1 VNKMLQAHWIKII
14 GMILAL
20 TLIVLVIWQWTGKNS
35 SNEPLSRAEASE
47 LVREKFNGDIV
58 EITTNKDVYLIT
70 ITLDTGDYEVK
81 IDRNN
86 GDIVSLTQVN
96 SGKENPSEQL
106 TVKELKEKVLI
117 EQKGDIVQFENKKDY
132 YTAVVEHDSKH
143 TTVKIHSVSGKIIE
157 KSTTDIQT
165 KNPPKRL
172 SEKEAQEIALEQVPG
187 NIDDIELEE
196 LNGQTYY
203 LVEIEVDED
212 QEAVVQINA
221 ISGEVMTITRDD

>member
-1 VNKMLQAHWIKII
+1 MLQAHWIKII

-58 EITTNKDVYLIT
+58 EITTNKDVYLIS

-96 SGKENPSEQL
+96 SGKENTSEQL

-117 EQKGDIVQFENKKDY
+117 EQKGDIVQFENKEDY
-132 YTAVVEHDSKH
+132 YIAVVEHDSKQ

>member
-1 VNKMLQAHWIKII
+1 MLQAHWIRIV
-14 GMILAL
+14 GMIIAL

-35 SNEPLSRAEASE
+35 STEPLSRAEASE

-58 EITTNKDVYLIT
+58 EIETKENKYIIS

-86 GDIVSLTQVN
+86 GEIASVTQITSRKEDIEQ
-96 SGKENPSEQL
+96 QL
-106 TVKELKEKVLI
+106 TVEELKEKVLL
-117 EQKGDIVQFENKKDY
+117 EQKGEIVKFENEKDHY
-132 YTAVVEHDSKH
+132 LAVVEHDSKQ
-143 TTVKIHSVSGKIIE
+143 TTMKIHPVSGKIIE
-157 KSTTDIQT
+157 KSTRDVQT

-172 SEKEAQEIALEQVPG
+172 SEKEAQQIALKQVPG

-203 LVEIEVDED
+203 LVEIELDEE